1 MVAKKKQHQGCFL
14 VHDGGWN
21 MDDNFPHQPYPC
33 FYVLKGLPVEGII
46 EPPEI
51 LPNSCSFLRCSAQP

>member
-1 MVAKKKQHQGCFL
+1 MVAKKKWHQGCFL

-33 FYVLKGLPVEGII
+33 FYVLKGLPVEGNFRTSRDFAK
-46 EPPEI
+46 
-51 LPNSCSFLRCSAQP
+51 LLLFLKM